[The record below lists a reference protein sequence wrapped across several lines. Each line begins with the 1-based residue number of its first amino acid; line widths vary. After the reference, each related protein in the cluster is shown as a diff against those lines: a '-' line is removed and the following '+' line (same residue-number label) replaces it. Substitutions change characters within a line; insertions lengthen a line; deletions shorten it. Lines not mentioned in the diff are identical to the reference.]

1 MKNALV
7 RSFALLALL
16 SACGPTAEDGAG
28 NGLKLVPRNRTLI
41 LDCLEVNICS
51 GQIKDYDSFNPYIP
65 GRTSRTGWNFLFE
78 PLYFYNAY
86 RDENNI
92 IPWLAESH
100 TFNEDFT
107 EIQVNIRAGVE
118 WSDGMPWTAHDLV
131 FTLNMLKE
139 NAPNLLFSTDM
150 QTWVKEAV
158 AENDLTAKITL
169 NAPNPRFIF
178 TYFTHCFGN
187 GVPIVPKHI
196 WEGQDPKS
204 FANFDLLQGWP
215 VVSGPYQIALSEP
228 GQRIWDLRR
237 DWWGAKTR
245 FRALPKVQ
253 RIIYLP
259 YMDEVKRVQS
269 LIANNLDSCLDMR
282 PANIKSIVHGNPKVA
297 TWSGRQLPYG
307 YLDWW
312 PISLGFNNL
321 EEPFSDPEIRWAVN
335 YAIDR
340 KQLLAIGWEGS
351 GEYALLPFP
360 DFPPLR
366 QFTSQV
372 QDLVEQSSIALH
384 DPARTAEILTRKGWA
399 RDEEGLWVKDEQP
412 LKVVI
417 DIATIFQDLAPVL
430 VAQLKRAGFD
440 ASFRMTSDVYTRMT
454 QGMARSF
461 MFGNGGSVRDPYFTL
476 RLYHSRFVRPTS
488 TAAEIFWR
496 WQNEEYDRIV
506 DQMGQTAPDDPQL
519 LGLFRQA
526 MEIWIEELPSI
537 PLVQWYHRIPHNET
551 YWTNWP
557 TAENPYINSAY
568 WHTSFLLVL
577 LGLESVQG

>member
-1 MKNALV
+1 MKNTLA
-7 RSFALLALL
+7 RSIILLALL
-16 SACGPTAEDGAG
+16 SACGPTAEDGEG
-28 NGLKLVPRNRTLI
+28 DGLKSVPRNRTLI

-86 RDENNI
+86 REGDNI
-92 IPWLAESH
+92 IPWLAERH

-131 FTLNMLKE
+131 FTINMLKE
-139 NAPNLLFSTDM
+139 NAPDLLFSTDM
-150 QTWVKEAV
+150 QTWVQEAV
-158 AENDLTAKITL
+158 AEGDLTAKITL

-196 WEGQDPKS
+196 WEGKDPKS

-237 DWWGAKTR
+237 DWWGAKTG

-259 YMDEVKRVQS
+259 YMDEVKRVQN

-282 PANIKSIVHGNPKVA
+282 PSNIKSIVHGNPDVS

-321 EEPFSDPEIRWAVN
+321 EEPFSDAEIRWAVN

-340 KQLLAIGWEGS
+340 EQLLAIGWQGS

-366 QFTSQV
+366 RFTSQV
-372 QDLVEQSSIALH
+372 QDLVEQSSMALH
-384 DPARTAEILTRKGWA
+384 DPERTAEILTRKGWT
-399 RDEEGLWVKDEQP
+399 RNGEGLWIKDGQP
-412 LKVVI
+412 LKIVI

-476 RLYHSRFVRPTS
+476 RLYHSRFVWPTG

-519 LGLFRQA
+519 LTLFRHA

-551 YWTNWP
+551 YWTDWP

-577 LGLESVQG
+577 LGLEPVQG

>member
-158 AENDLTAKITL
+158 AEDDLTAKITL

-340 KQLLAIGWEGS
+340 QQLLAIGWEGS

-454 QGMARSF
+454 QGIARSF

>member
-16 SACGPTAEDGAG
+16 SACGPTAEDGEG
-28 NGLKLVPRNRTLI
+28 NSLKSVPRNRTLI

-107 EIQVNIRAGVE
+107 EIQVSIRAGVE

-139 NAPNLLFSTDM
+139 NAPDLLFSTDM

-158 AENDLTAKITL
+158 AEDDLTAKITL

-204 FANFDLLQGWP
+204 FANFDLLQSWP

-237 DWWGAKTR
+237 DWWGAKTG

-259 YMDEVKRVQS
+259 YMDEVKRV
-269 LIANNLDSCLDMR
+269 
-282 PANIKSIVHGNPKVA
+282 
-297 TWSGRQLPYG
+297 
-307 YLDWW
+307 
-312 PISLGFNNL
+312 
-321 EEPFSDPEIRWAVN
+321 
-335 YAIDR
+335 
-340 KQLLAIGWEGS
+340 
-351 GEYALLPFP
+351 
-360 DFPPLR
+360 
-366 QFTSQV
+366 
-372 QDLVEQSSIALH
+372 
-384 DPARTAEILTRKGWA
+384 
-399 RDEEGLWVKDEQP
+399 
-412 LKVVI
+412 
-417 DIATIFQDLAPVL
+417 
-430 VAQLKRAGFD
+430 
-440 ASFRMTSDVYTRMT
+440 
-454 QGMARSF
+454 
-461 MFGNGGSVRDPYFTL
+461 
-476 RLYHSRFVRPTS
+476 
-488 TAAEIFWR
+488 
-496 WQNEEYDRIV
+496 
-506 DQMGQTAPDDPQL
+506 
-519 LGLFRQA
+519 
-526 MEIWIEELPSI
+526 
-537 PLVQWYHRIPHNET
+537 
-551 YWTNWP
+551 
-557 TAENPYINSAY
+557 
-568 WHTSFLLVL
+568 
-577 LGLESVQG
+577 

>member
-158 AENDLTAKITL
+158 AEDDLTAKITL

-237 DWWGAKTR
+237 DWWGAKTG

-384 DPARTAEILTRKGWA
+384 DPERTAEILTRKGWA

-577 LGLESVQG
+577 LGLEPVQG

>member
-1 MKNALV
+1 MKNAFV

-158 AENDLTAKITL
+158 AEDDLTAKITL

-237 DWWGAKTR
+237 DWWGAKTG

-282 PANIKSIVHGNPKVA
+282 PANIKSIVQGNPKVA

-340 KQLLAIGWEGS
+340 KQLLAIGWENS

-519 LGLFRQA
+519 LVLFRQA

-537 PLVQWYHRIPHNET
+537 PLVQWYHRIPHNQT

-557 TAENPYINSAY
+557 TAEDPYINSAY

-577 LGLESVQG
+577 LGLEPVQG